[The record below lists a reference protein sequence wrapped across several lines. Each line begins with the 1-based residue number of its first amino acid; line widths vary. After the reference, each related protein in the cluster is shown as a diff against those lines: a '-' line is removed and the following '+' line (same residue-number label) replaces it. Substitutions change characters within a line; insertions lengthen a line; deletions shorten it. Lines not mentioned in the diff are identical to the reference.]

1 MEKYVIT
8 LPCIDKKKEEDVV
21 ELQKLHPSLVSHVR
35 LVTDN
40 REFEVATPSPEIN
53 ELKAALVAAEADLK
67 GNDDELFGETYL
79 VITSEAAFKAAT
91 TKGK

>member
-8 LPCIDKKKEEDVV
+8 RPWITGQKEGDVV

-40 REFEVATPSPEIN
+40 REFEVATPSPEID
-53 ELKAALVAAEADLK
+53 ELKAALIAAEAALK
-67 GNDDELFGETYL
+67 AKDDELSSETDRAN
-79 VITSEAAFKAAT
+79 TAEAALKAAT